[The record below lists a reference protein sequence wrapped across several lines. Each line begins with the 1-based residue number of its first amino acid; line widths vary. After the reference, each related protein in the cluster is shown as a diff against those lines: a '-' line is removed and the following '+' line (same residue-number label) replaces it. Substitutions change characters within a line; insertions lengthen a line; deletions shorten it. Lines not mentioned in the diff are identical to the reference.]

1 MAVILGGTPVALPDN
16 TRVAGIAISGASS
29 SFTVHETGTYYISY
43 TINLTS
49 DLLMGS
55 RITRNGIPI
64 MQSDEVPI
72 KSKSHFHAQ
81 FIEQLIAGDAL
92 NLQLYGV
99 IGAAT
104 LAQGNGASLTI
115 IKLAD

>member
-1 MAVILGGTPVALPDN
+1 MADG
-16 TRVAGIAISGASS
+16 SS
-29 SFTVHETGTYYISY
+29 TLFTVHETGIYYISY

-55 RITRNGIPI
+55 RITRNGISI
-64 MQSDEVPI
+64 MQSDEAPI

-81 FIEQLIAGDAL
+81 FIEQLNAGDML

-99 IGAAT
+99 LGAAT